1 MAAIVSNLCRQT
13 YPRWNTEG
21 KWIDTDLKGGL
32 VGKLNAVMG
41 TPSLELAIEEES
53 VVMEVINVLR
63 STLDQGLPGDI
74 VEFGAGQ
81 G

>member
-1 MAAIVSNLCRQT
+1 M
-13 YPRWNTEG
+13 
-21 KWIDTDLKGGL
+21 

-41 TPSLELAIEEES
+41 TPSLGSAIEEES
-53 VVMEVINVLR
+53 VVMEVINHLR

-74 VEFGAGQ
+74 VEFGAGE

>member
-1 MAAIVSNLCRQT
+1 M
-13 YPRWNTEG
+13 
-21 KWIDTDLKGGL
+21 

-74 VEFGAGQ
+74 VEFGAGE